1 MNFVK
6 FLFYYHV
13 FQVISLHWV
22 LTCHRAICWLK
33 QCWYILH
40 FGVCHFSYCLWTRK
54 TFLTCHIRH
63 FSAYF
68 SICKSQKLLF
78 LFLFFPPSSVTYKMY
93 RRHNS
98 LWTPNLRSISITNFL
113 ADVSFGQIGKERY
126 VDKQC
131 LYDHQEL
138 FLFGRHAC

>member
-1 MNFVK
+1 MHEFCEV
-6 FLFYYHV
+6 
-13 FQVISLHWV
+13 SLLLPRVSGYFSTLSFNLSSCHL
-22 LTCHRAICWLK
+22 LTKTMLIFC
-33 QCWYILH
+33 ILH

-98 LWTPNLRSISITNFL
+98 LWTSNLRSISITNFL

-131 LYDHQEL
+131 LYDH
-138 FLFGRHAC
+138 